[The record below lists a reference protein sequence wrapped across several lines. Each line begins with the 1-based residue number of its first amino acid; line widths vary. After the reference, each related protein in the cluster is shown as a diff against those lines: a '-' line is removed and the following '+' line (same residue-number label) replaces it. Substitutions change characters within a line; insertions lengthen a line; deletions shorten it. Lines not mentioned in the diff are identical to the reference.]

1 MKLSDIIGMTGVIM
15 MLAAYVLNLA
25 KIRSQDSLF
34 YILMNMIGGAL
45 STTAAVMIVYV
56 PFILLEGVWT
66 AASLVALVSYLRVSS
81 GERPQG

>member
-1 MKLSDIIGMTGVIM
+1 MTGVIM

>member
-1 MKLSDIIGMTGVIM
+1 MTGVIM

-66 AASLVALVSYLRVSS
+66 AASLVALVNYLRLSRTS
-81 GERPQG
+81 A

>member
-15 MLAAYVLNLA
+15 MLAAYLLNLA

-34 YILMNMIGGAL
+34 YILMNLIGGAL
-45 STTAAVMIVYV
+45 STTAAVMIVYM

-66 AASLVALVSYLRVSS
+66 AASLVAFVNYLRVS
-81 GERPQG
+81 RPTA

>member
-66 AASLVALVSYLRVSS
+66 AASLVALVNYLRLSRTS
-81 GERPQG
+81 A

>member
-66 AASLVALVSYLRVSS
+66 AASLVAFVNYMRVSRTS
-81 GERPQG
+81 E

>member
-66 AASLVALVSYLRVSS
+66 AASLVAFINYLRLSRTSV
-81 GERPQG
+81 

>member
-66 AASLVALVSYLRVSS
+66 AASLVAFVSYLR
-81 GERPQG
+81 RQQD

>member
-66 AASLVALVSYLRVSS
+66 AASLVAFVNYLRVSRT
-81 GERPQG
+81 GA

>member
-66 AASLVALVSYLRVSS
+66 AASLVALVNYLRVSRT
-81 GERPQG
+81 GA

>member
-1 MKLSDIIGMTGVIM
+1 MTGVIM

-66 AASLVALVSYLRVSS
+66 AASLVALVNYLRVSRS
-81 GERPQG
+81 GA

>member
-1 MKLSDIIGMTGVIM
+1 MTGVIM

-66 AASLVALVSYLRVSS
+66 AASLVALVNYLRVSRT
-81 GERPQG
+81 GA